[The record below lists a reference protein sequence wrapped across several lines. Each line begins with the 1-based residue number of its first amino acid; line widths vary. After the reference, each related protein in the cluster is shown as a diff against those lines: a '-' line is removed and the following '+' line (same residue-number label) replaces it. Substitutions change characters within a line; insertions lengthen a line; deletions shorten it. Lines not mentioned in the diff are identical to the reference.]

1 MVADSGS
8 IVWLVNYTGELS
20 PVQKK
25 PNQQP
30 IQLST
35 LNYPIINKTVLC
47 CLPDVPADRKKKFFA
62 FDAFTGRRLRSRPF
76 LLLKR
81 QVTFLGLK
89 DDAVF
94 FSGGRLPPPSGDLR
108 DRLFSSYLLND
119 KIQWG
124 PFPSSDSELSM
135 NLTGP
140 GFLTEKCA
148 YLNTK
153 EGLIVVDLETKELK
167 GPQAWAA
174 PGRVRLMMTTQH
186 GLLTVSDENISLYH
200 DLERFLAEFKKEAD
214 LYPIDLK
221 LLLNKYIQ
229 PLIDNQKIDQAIK
242 SLVEL
247 KRRIDSAGLPIEE
260 RPVFDSL
267 VSKLMPL
274 YALKGQRSFQA
285 GKFEAA
291 IKFWRAEQVLAR
303 ETSDLARINFR
314 LAECAMATKS
324 WAEALT
330 LFQGVLVKYPGE
342 YYEPLT
348 GDKNRWRLKSNL
360 YADRQI
366 EAMIGQVGREIYQ
379 PVEKEARQFARRLDL
394 KNPTDC
400 LKFLETYP
408 NSRRT
413 NEVVFWLARRAHERG
428 DYKGSLRWLRFL
440 HRNHPDEDIFN
451 KRILLMMDC
460 YEQMNDLDG
469 LVGFIERLTG
479 SHPQAMS
486 RLVKKNTKIKDYFS
500 PGSPA
505 VKKTMSGKK
514 KLNFPLASVFKV
526 TEKWPEG
533 KPRERFFRQKGIPE
547 ALSLDNPGPPLPPEL
562 LLTARGLD
570 VECWDMDKKSLR
582 WIDSGGKSFLLE
594 KSAGKPSDGSVP
606 QSRLVGPDSLF
617 INRGSYLQK
626 TNVLTGKML
635 WHYVPESGYHI
646 SSVDAFND
654 KVFIA
659 ATLPS
664 QADKKK
670 NDLPCRKLI
679 CLDEKDGRVIWS
691 WDFPEGE
698 PLKIILSKTA
708 NCLVVLD
715 SLWVKVVDNET
726 GEILYGD
733 ELFRGLSSKY
743 AYRIVAV
750 QGRQVCY
757 LNQNRELIRYD
768 LVDRQ
773 KKVLRQFAG
782 LKPNSVPNP
791 WISLADNFV
800 CVSGLSES
808 PILFDLTRQ
817 SFKVL
822 PKKVRSQIKVN
833 ARRSMVKTLCDS
845 NGRIYFWLASVFLPK
860 SQPPPRFSSF
870 LLAYD
875 SQKDRIM
882 WKTPMD
888 DSYYIEDVDFND
900 EYCLMTNHNRS
911 DRSKATLVVV
921 GKNHGKRVWDV
932 AFKYDFT
939 DPDRYYFQVKDD
951 RFILSVKEGV
961 EVYR

>member
-1 MVADSGS
+1 MPDSAIVAYPAVTPDFIYVNDGFRVRQLDPVTGDERAVFSGSLTDQDISRFQTAFRNNYIRLNGLFGVTLAGGKLFANIIRPSTNPALRNSYLPVSSVIALSAVSLKKLWSTDDLNDPFLSDINLFSPPIVSGQQVIVAGIKQIGVEAQVYLFSFDINTGSLRWKKFICSRMRRNRRRGRVNLVTPLLAEDKGLVFCNTNHGVVAAVVADSGS

-260 RPVFDSL
+260 RPVFDAL

-303 ETSDLARINFR
+303 EPSDLARINFR

-360 YADRQI
+360 YAARQI
-366 EAMIGQVGREIYQ
+366 EAMIVQVGREIYQ

-428 DYKGSLRWLRFL
+428 DHKDSLRWLRFL
-440 HRNHPDEDIFN
+440 
-451 KRILLMMDC
+451 
-460 YEQMNDLDG
+460 
-469 LVGFIERLTG
+469 
-479 SHPQAMS
+479 
-486 RLVKKNTKIKDYFS
+486 
-500 PGSPA
+500 
-505 VKKTMSGKK
+505 
-514 KLNFPLASVFKV
+514 
-526 TEKWPEG
+526 
-533 KPRERFFRQKGIPE
+533 
-547 ALSLDNPGPPLPPEL
+547 
-562 LLTARGLD
+562 
-570 VECWDMDKKSLR
+570 
-582 WIDSGGKSFLLE
+582 
-594 KSAGKPSDGSVP
+594 
-606 QSRLVGPDSLF
+606 
-617 INRGSYLQK
+617 
-626 TNVLTGKML
+626 
-635 WHYVPESGYHI
+635 
-646 SSVDAFND
+646 
-654 KVFIA
+654 
-659 ATLPS
+659 
-664 QADKKK
+664 
-670 NDLPCRKLI
+670 
-679 CLDEKDGRVIWS
+679 
-691 WDFPEGE
+691 
-698 PLKIILSKTA
+698 
-708 NCLVVLD
+708 
-715 SLWVKVVDNET
+715 
-726 GEILYGD
+726 
-733 ELFRGLSSKY
+733 
-743 AYRIVAV
+743 
-750 QGRQVCY
+750 
-757 LNQNRELIRYD
+757 
-768 LVDRQ
+768 
-773 KKVLRQFAG
+773 
-782 LKPNSVPNP
+782 
-791 WISLADNFV
+791 
-800 CVSGLSES
+800 
-808 PILFDLTRQ
+808 
-817 SFKVL
+817 
-822 PKKVRSQIKVN
+822 
-833 ARRSMVKTLCDS
+833 
-845 NGRIYFWLASVFLPK
+845 
-860 SQPPPRFSSF
+860 
-870 LLAYD
+870 
-875 SQKDRIM
+875 
-882 WKTPMD
+882 
-888 DSYYIEDVDFND
+888 
-900 EYCLMTNHNRS
+900 
-911 DRSKATLVVV
+911 
-921 GKNHGKRVWDV
+921 
-932 AFKYDFT
+932 
-939 DPDRYYFQVKDD
+939 
-951 RFILSVKEGV
+951 
-961 EVYR
+961 